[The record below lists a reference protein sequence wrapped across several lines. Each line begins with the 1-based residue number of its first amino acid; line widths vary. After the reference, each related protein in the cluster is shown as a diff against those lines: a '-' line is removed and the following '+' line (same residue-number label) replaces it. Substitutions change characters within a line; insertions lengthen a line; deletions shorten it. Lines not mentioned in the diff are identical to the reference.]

1 MKATD
6 LQAAMKEMA
15 EYERWKNAAY
25 KCSSVFGDPK
35 VHVEGVGEFT
45 ATGEVGRAIYDA
57 FRAQAMKHAT
67 RLRAMGVDVGESW
80 VTEPPA
86 DGEVTQQT
94 LTVRKA
100 PPSSDIKHVDGIPLR
115 FITDLADYLHRRGLH
130 PDTLAVDQGSVVAYA
145 GKGEIPELICIYAAE
160 KACRQR
166 PYF

>member
-45 ATGEVGRAIYDA
+45 ASGEVGRAIHDA
-57 FRAQAMKHAT
+57 FRAQATKHAK
-67 RLRAMGVDVGESW
+67 RLLDMGVDVGDSR
-80 VTEPPA
+80 VTDPL
-86 DGEVTQQT
+86 DGDPEQQT
-94 LTVRKA
+94 ITVRKA
-100 PPSSDIKHVDGIPLR
+100 PPSSEIKHVDGIPLR
-115 FITDLADYLHRRGLH
+115 FITELADYLHSLGLN
-130 PDTLAVDQGSVVAYA
+130 PETLAVGKESVAVRAA
-145 GKGEIPELICIYAAE
+145 KGEIPELICIYAAE
-160 KACRQR
+160 RARRQY